1 MAKLWEQDWILER
14 RRPGHAAL
22 AGVALGISI
31 AFHVAL
37 IEAAPPMKWEAPGLE
52 TRTVPRAPD
61 IRLRDVRREAPP
73 RPAEPPRP
81 HDPARP
87 EGALGQAPRPSEFIS
102 AVDPV
107 LLQPPDIRAP
117 LAGESAPLATPEPPA
132 RTEWIPRQERIE
144 LDQKFARADI
154 PARPRRL
161 TPALPRTPD
170 APDMAWPA
178 PMPVEPP
185 APSSVA
191 AGTDSGLTDL
201 LARAALPGSA
211 AGYSPGLIRGD
222 AAGAPT
228 RPADTS
234 SLFDERPGQITPIA
248 PVERMLRIDVSAW
261 VPEDEPEWRYFTL
274 RIQRA
279 GASSLPVL
287 PKDLLFIMDCSESM
301 TAARVEAAKPGLRD
315 AIARLNPG
323 DRFEIMSFQERPR
336 RCFAQWTPWDM
347 VQAGRANFFIDRMSS
362 SGKTDLF
369 LALEQVL
376 QFPRDPARP
385 ALALV
390 VTDGR
395 PTTGL
400 QDYFEIMQRFTEG
413 NEGRFSMFSVGSGPQ
428 VNRFLLDFLSYANRG
443 GSTVIE
449 SRDALAEGIER
460 ASLEIGRPVLTD
472 LRYRFSGLEEQNLY
486 PRRITHLF
494 LDRPLTLHG
503 RAPVSA
509 PSAGLRILGQS
520 GDRQHDMVFRLD
532 WSRAE
537 PGNEAVRTDW
547 RWQRLNWLISEH
559 IRTRDPALREEAI
572 QLATQM
578 GREMP
583 YGADLGILSAPVR
596 RM

>member
-1 MAKLWEQDWILER
+1 M
-14 RRPGHAAL
+14 
-22 AGVALGISI
+22 
-31 AFHVAL
+31 
-37 IEAAPPMKWEAPGLE
+37 
-52 TRTVPRAPD
+52 
-61 IRLRDVRREAPP
+61 
-73 RPAEPPRP
+73 
-81 HDPARP
+81 
-87 EGALGQAPRPSEFIS
+87 
-102 AVDPV
+102 
-107 LLQPPDIRAP
+107 
-117 LAGESAPLATPEPPA
+117 
-132 RTEWIPRQERIE
+132 
-144 LDQKFARADI
+144 
-154 PARPRRL
+154 
-161 TPALPRTPD
+161 
-170 APDMAWPA
+170 
-178 PMPVEPP
+178 
-185 APSSVA
+185 
-191 AGTDSGLTDL
+191 
-201 LARAALPGSA
+201 
-211 AGYSPGLIRGD
+211 
-222 AAGAPT
+222 
-228 RPADTS
+228 
-234 SLFDERPGQITPIA
+234 
-248 PVERMLRIDVSAW
+248 
-261 VPEDEPEWRYFTL
+261 
-274 RIQRA
+274 
-279 GASSLPVL
+279 
-287 PKDLLFIMDCSESM
+287 
-301 TAARVEAAKPGLRD
+301 
-315 AIARLNPG
+315 
-323 DRFEIMSFQERPR
+323 
-336 RCFAQWTPWDM
+336 
-347 VQAGRANFFIDRMSS
+347 
-362 SGKTDLF
+362 
-369 LALEQVL
+369 
-376 QFPRDPARP
+376 
-385 ALALV
+385 